1 MSTAIDMNSLKTKLK
16 DGWVKY
22 ESKIV
27 LILGFILIAVISFEA
42 GTLKGANFS
51 QKPLI
56 IEKSAASVAADGNM
70 TAATPAQA
78 QNLASEAKIDPTSTP
93 ALPQNCAFVGSKN
106 SNKYHL
112 LTCRYAK
119 GIKAENRVCFS
130 SQDEAQSKGYV
141 ADKNCI
147 K

>member
-16 DGWVKY
+16 EYWVKY
-22 ESKIV
+22 ESKI
-27 LILGFILIAVISFEA
+27 ILLVGFVLIAVISFEI
-42 GTLKGANFS
+42 GTLKAANFT

-56 IEKSAASVAADGNM
+56 IEKQ
-70 TAATPAQA
+70 ATLDNAPSGAPAQA
-78 QNLASEAKIDPTSTP
+78 QNLTPETPLGSTSTP
-93 ALPQNCAFVGSKN
+93 TPPANCTFVGSKN

-112 LTCRYAK
+112 PTCRYAK
-119 GIKAENRVCFS
+119 GIKVENRVCFS

-141 ADKNCI
+141 PDKNCI